1 MMPWFIWNGK
11 NSFGDFGLWINKLP
25 PIIRAAER
33 VTEIQIPGRAGNV
46 TLLEGE
52 DVYEQAL
59 KKCVVIIRNDVP
71 IQPILAWLRGD
82 GKVTFCNEP
91 DKVYYARIAAEVSFN
106 RISNDMSQ
114 ATIPFS
120 CNPLKGRLHENQDAV
135 TLTADGTIRNPGDV
149 ASRPIVEI
157 TGSGTCTIAIGDQ
170 SMTFYSVSGTIKVD
184 CEAQII
190 TSGGSLWTG
199 TFTGDFWKIPKGQST
214 VDINSAVTSVTITPR
229 WRWV

>member
-1 MMPWFIWNGK
+1 
-11 NSFGDFGLWINKLP
+11 
-25 PIIRAAER
+25 
-33 VTEIQIPGRAGNV
+33 
-46 TLLEGE
+46 
-52 DVYEQAL
+52 
-59 KKCVVIIRNDVP
+59 
-71 IQPILAWLRGD
+71 
-82 GKVTFCNEP
+82 
-91 DKVYYARIAAEVSFN
+91 
-106 RISNDMSQ
+106 MSQ

-199 TFTGDFWKIPKGQST
+199 TFTGDVWKIPKGQST